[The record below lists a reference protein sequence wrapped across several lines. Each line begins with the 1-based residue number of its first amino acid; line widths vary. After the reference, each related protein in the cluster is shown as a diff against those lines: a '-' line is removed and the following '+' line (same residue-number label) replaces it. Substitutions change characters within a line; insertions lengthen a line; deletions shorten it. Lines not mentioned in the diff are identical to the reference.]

1 VGNHRAAM
9 RILKSRE
16 PSMLKVDNASVFF
29 SARNGQAVQALDRV
43 SLDIPNGGF
52 VVALGTSGCGKSTL
66 LNAMA
71 GFLPLSDGS
80 ITLDGA
86 PVTQPGADRGVVF
99 QKDTLLPWKSVLDNV
114 ALGLKFAGVSR
125 AERNERAH
133 ELLRLVG
140 LQDFAKSSPFELSG
154 GMRQRVG
161 LARALAPDPKILLMD
176 EPFGALDS
184 MTREQ
189 MQELLVS
196 VWARTGKQIFFI
208 THSIEE
214 ALFLGTQV
222 IVMSPRPGRIVA
234 RFDVDFVR
242 RFAADRDA
250 RAIKTLPAFAELRE
264 EIRAIVHQTEDQE
277 LATL

>member
-1 VGNHRAAM
+1 
-9 RILKSRE
+9 
-16 PSMLKVDNASVFF
+16 MLKVDNASVFF
-29 SARNGQAVQALDRV
+29 AARDGQAVQALDRV
-43 SLDIPNGGF
+43 SLGIPNGGF
-52 VVALGTSGCGKSTL
+52 VVVLGTSGCGKSTL
-66 LNAMA
+66 LHAMA
-71 GFLPLSDGS
+71 GFLPLSSGR

-86 PVTQPGADRGVVF
+86 PVDKPGAERGVVF
-99 QKDTLLPWKSVLDNV
+99 QKDSLLPWKSVLDNV
-114 ALGLKFAGVSR
+114 SLGLQFAGVPR
-125 AERNERAH
+125 KERDERAH
-133 ELLRLVG
+133 ALLRLVS
-140 LQDFAKSSPFELSG
+140 LQDFARSAPYELSG

-196 VWARTGKQIFFI
+196 VWARTGKQVFFI

-242 RFAADRDA
+242 RFASARDA

-277 LATL
+277 LASV

>member
-1 VGNHRAAM
+1 
-9 RILKSRE
+9 
-16 PSMLKVDNASVFF
+16 MLRVDNASVFF
-29 SARNGQAVQALDRV
+29 AARDGRAVQALDRV
-43 SLDIPNGGF
+43 SLEIPQGSF

-71 GFLPLSDGS
+71 GFLPLSQGA
-80 ITLDGA
+80 ITLNGR
-86 PVTQPGADRGVVF
+86 PIQGPGADRGVVF
-99 QKDTLLPWKSVLDNV
+99 QKDTLLPWKSVVENV
-114 ALGLKFAGVSR
+114 GLGLKFAGVSR
-125 AERNERAH
+125 AERRDKAE

-140 LQDFAKSSPFELSG
+140 LQDFADAAPYELSG

-161 LARALAPDPKILLMD
+161 LARALAPDPDILLMD

-222 IVMSPRPGRIVA
+222 VVMSPRPGRIVA
-234 RFDVDFVR
+234 KFDPSFVKT
-242 RFAADRDA
+242 FARDQDA
-250 RAIKTLPAFAELRE
+250 RAIKTSPDFAHLRE
-264 EIRAIVHQTEDQE
+264 EIRAIVHQSENLQG
-277 LATL
+277 ASV

>member
-1 VGNHRAAM
+1 
-9 RILKSRE
+9 
-16 PSMLKVDNASVFF
+16 MLKVENASVFF
-29 SARNGQAVQALDRV
+29 SGRDKQVVHALDRV

-71 GFLPLSDGS
+71 GFLPLSQGS
-80 ITLDGA
+80 ITLDGK
-86 PVTQPGADRGVVF
+86 PVAGPGAERGVVF
-99 QKDTLLPWKSVLDNV
+99 QKDSLLPWKSVLDNV

-125 AERNERAH
+125 TESRDRAQ

-140 LQDFAKSSPFELSG
+140 LQDFARAAPYELSG

-196 VWARTGKQIFFI
+196 VWSRTGKQVFFI

-214 ALFLGTQV
+214 ALFLGTEV

-234 RFDVDFVR
+234 RFETDFVR
-242 RFAADRDA
+242 RFADGCAA
-250 RAIKTLPAFAELRE
+250 RAIKTEPAFAELRE
-264 EIRAIVHQTEDQE
+264 EIRAIVHQSED
-277 LATL
+277 LITS

>member
-1 VGNHRAAM
+1 
-9 RILKSRE
+9 
-16 PSMLKVDNASVFF
+16 MLKVENASVFF
-29 SARNGQAVQALDRV
+29 EARDGQAVQALDKV
-43 SLDIPNGGF
+43 SLEIPNGGF

-66 LNAMA
+66 LNVMA
-71 GFLPLSDGS
+71 GFLPLSDGH
-80 ITLDGA
+80 ITLDGQ
-86 PVTQPGADRGVVF
+86 PVSGPGAERGVVF

-114 ALGLKFAGVSR
+114 ALGLQFAGVLR
-125 AERNERAH
+125 REREERAQ

-140 LQDFAKSSPFELSG
+140 LQDFAQAAPYELSG

-196 VWARTGKQIFFI
+196 VWERTGKQVFFI

-214 ALFLGTQV
+214 ALFLGTEV

-242 RFAADRDA
+242 SFARDRDA
-250 RAIKTLPAFAELRE
+250 KAIKTLPAFAALRE
-264 EIRAIVHQTEDQE
+264 EIRSIVHQTEDQE
-277 LATL
+277 LYTV